1 MRVLQWIT
9 AVTLLLAIGGLIQA
23 PTDLYSAEAESGEE
37 TNSVPSFLASP
48 VKLEFS
54 VEGED
59 LGFSVLC
66 VSEDYQLSIDNSDP
80 DGETHFEVAGT
91 VYPAAEDGR
100 VLLNFETQI
109 HHAALAE
116 GEEFTFSA
124 EGSTILSPG
133 EKKVLATS
141 PGPGLTVT
149 MSGLEE

>member
-1 MRVLQWIT
+1 M
-9 AVTLLLAIGGLIQA
+9 
-23 PTDLYSAEAESGEE
+23 
-37 TNSVPSFLASP
+37 PSFLASP

-66 VSEDYQLSIDNSDP
+66 VLRKTIASASITATRT
-80 DGETHFEVAGT
+80 GETHFEVGGT
-91 VYPAAEDGR
+91 VYPYSDDGR
-100 VLLNFETQI
+100 VLLNFEAQI

-124 EGSTILSPG
+124 EGSTLLSPG

-149 MSGLEE
+149 MQPVE

>member
-1 MRVLQWIT
+1 MRVLQAIT
-9 AVTLLLAIGGLIQA
+9 AVTFLLAIGVLIPA
-23 PTDLYSAEAESGEE
+23 PSNLYSADEAREE
-37 TNSVPSFLASP
+37 TNSVPSFLETP

-66 VSEDYQLSIDNSDP
+66 VSEDYRLSIDNSDP
-80 DGETHFEVAGT
+80 DGETHFEVGGT
-91 VYPAAEDGR
+91 VYPYSDDGR
-100 VLLNFETQI
+100 VLLNFEAQI

-124 EGSTILSPG
+124 EGSTLLSPG

-149 MSGLEE
+149 MQPVE